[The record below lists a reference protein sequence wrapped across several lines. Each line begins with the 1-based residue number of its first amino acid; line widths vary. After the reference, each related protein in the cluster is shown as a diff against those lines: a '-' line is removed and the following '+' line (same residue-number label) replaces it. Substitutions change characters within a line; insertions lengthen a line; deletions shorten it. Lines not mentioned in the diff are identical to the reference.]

1 MSFDADMN
9 NSDSLGLSDDSDGD
23 PTYVP
28 GSQESKGSESD
39 MDSPKLA
46 RSQRAAAREAEKDG
60 KEKSI
65 CDATKLLMKQQS
77 DRGRKFIES
86 PLRQKSSFVWKYF
99 TKVISEEGN
108 ELKDLVFCKLCEY
121 KLRYTSS
128 TSSMSYHIR
137 TKHRDVFF
145 QAKEVPAPGH
155 TIKQTIKGKSTM
167 KTYTHTRRTVDQNS
181 CLYNDFGR
189 LLARFVITSNS
200 ALSIIENQ
208 QLKEFLDSVS
218 EPKYSMPSTNYLKNN
233 IMLPMLNET
242 EKNMKTELVKVQ
254 AIGLTS
260 DGWQSEPGDCY
271 ESLTVHWVDESE
283 SVLKKCVL
291 GIIPINERHTSENIY
306 ELIEGT
312 NGILAKWDLLDKPRT
327 YVTDNASNVVK
338 AFSDDS
344 WLGCFAHTLN
354 LIVGAG
360 ISVKAISNV
369 ISIAKNAVSF
379 IHNSSVARDSLK
391 DYCERLGQKVLKV
404 VTSCP
409 TRWNSVLDMIER
421 LCTIENAVTL
431 TLNENKRQDL
441 VPSVHNWK
449 LMSEM
454 VDALTLFKTTTVL
467 ISGEKYPTIC
477 YVKPLIQKLKTH
489 LTKRTH
495 DESKCI
501 RDMKDDMLKNLNSR
515 YTDVKVQEMLNIAAI
530 LDPFNKNVQ
539 GDPST
544 TNLLIR
550 KTVTIAQS
558 KAEGVQIIH
567 CTEGQEYELL
577 SSFNNASTSKTPP
590 KDIKTSSQLIKSL
603 YNVNNINPSEEQES
617 LEDEIEYEVKS
628 YMKFK
633 IKGNEN
639 RETDILKWWKD
650 HKDTFPNL
658 YTLAIQYLCIPAS
671 STSSERAFSV
681 ANNIVTK
688 RRNRL
693 LPENV
698 QMLTFL
704 KNNFEYVPV
713 PRNTKGSSNL
723 TDNK

>member
-1 MSFDADMN
+1 ML
-9 NSDSLGLSDDSDGD
+9 SL
-23 PTYVP
+23 
-28 GSQESKGSESD
+28 
-39 MDSPKLA
+39 
-46 RSQRAAAREAEKDG
+46 
-60 KEKSI
+60 
-65 CDATKLLMKQQS
+65 
-77 DRGRKFIES
+77 F
-86 PLRQKSSFVWKYF
+86 
-99 TKVISEEGN
+99 
-108 ELKDLVFCKLCEY
+108 
-121 KLRYTSS
+121 
-128 TSSMSYHIR
+128 
-137 TKHRDVFF
+137 
-145 QAKEVPAPGH
+145 
-155 TIKQTIKGKSTM
+155 
-167 KTYTHTRRTVDQNS
+167 
-181 CLYNDFGR
+181 
-189 LLARFVITSNS
+189 
-200 ALSIIENQ
+200 
-208 QLKEFLDSVS
+208 
-218 EPKYSMPSTNYLKNN
+218 
-233 IMLPMLNET
+233 
-242 EKNMKTELVKVQ
+242 
-254 AIGLTS
+254 
-260 DGWQSEPGDCY
+260 
-271 ESLTVHWVDESE
+271 
-283 SVLKKCVL
+283 
-291 GIIPINERHTSENIY
+291 
-306 ELIEGT
+306 
-312 NGILAKWDLLDKPRT
+312 
-327 YVTDNASNVVK
+327 
-338 AFSDDS
+338 
-344 WLGCFAHTLN
+344 
-354 LIVGAG
+354 
-360 ISVKAISNV
+360 
-369 ISIAKNAVSF
+369 
-379 IHNSSVARDSLK
+379 
-391 DYCERLGQKVLKV
+391 
-404 VTSCP
+404 
-409 TRWNSVLDMIER
+409 
-421 LCTIENAVTL
+421 
-431 TLNENKRQDL
+431 
-441 VPSVHNWK
+441 
-449 LMSEM
+449 
-454 VDALTLFKTTTVL
+454 FKTTTVL

-477 YVKPLIQKLKTH
+477 YVKPLIQRLKTH

-495 DESKCI
+495 NESKCI
-501 RDMKDDMLKNLNSR
+501 RDMKDDMLRNLNSR

-603 YNVNNINPSEEQES
+603 YDVNNIINPSEEQEY